1 VNGLVNDPTGAQLTG
16 PGGTRTNALG
26 EATRSR
32 LIAEGER
39 LFAEHG
45 IASVTLKEVAQA
57 AGQRNNTAIQY
68 HFGNKEGLLLAITL
82 HRARVTEQSR
92 AEMLARAGAAG
103 RGYTVGDLVAA
114 MVLPLAV
121 NLRPGD
127 YYLRFQSRLVEE
139 RGGFQNLGDE
149 LPGAMRAIPDLLFRL
164 CPEIPQ
170 TLMRHRFG
178 NALISIIHTL
188 ARYQRLVSE
197 SALEVTAS
205 ALVEDLI
212 AVTSA
217 GLTAPTRHGH
227 DQPGAARS
235 GSATATTGR
244 DPEIDLNPGP
254 VRNTAGISLRVI
266 LPATKKQML

>member
-1 VNGLVNDPTGAQLTG
+1 V
-16 PGGTRTNALG
+16 TRTNALG

-39 LFAEHG
+39 LFAEQG
-45 IASVTLKEVAQA
+45 IASVTLKEVAQS

-92 AEMLARAGAAG
+92 AEMLARAAVEG

-114 MVLPLAV
+114 MVLPLAD

-139 RGGFQNLGDE
+139 RGGFHNLGDE

-164 CPEIPQ
+164 RPEIPQ
-170 TLMRHRFG
+170 ALMRHRFS

-197 SALEVTAS
+197 GDLEVPAS

-217 GLTAPTRHGH
+217 GLTAPTDMCTIAWGS
-227 DQPGAARS
+227 PIGAG
-235 GSATATTGR
+235 GSNDR
-244 DPEIDLNPGP
+244 QES
-254 VRNTAGISLRVI
+254 RN
-266 LPATKKQML
+266 